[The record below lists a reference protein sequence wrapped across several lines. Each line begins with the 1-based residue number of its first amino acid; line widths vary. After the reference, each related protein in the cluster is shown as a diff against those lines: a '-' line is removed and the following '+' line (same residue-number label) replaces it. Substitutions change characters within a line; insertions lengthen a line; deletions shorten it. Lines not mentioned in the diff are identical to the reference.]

1 MFYNAK
7 GEVEQRWARERW
19 DKGGLGEME
28 QRWARE
34 RWDKGGL
41 GRDGTKVG

>member
-1 MFYNAK
+1 M
-7 GEVEQRWARERW
+7 EQRWARERRN
-19 DKGGLGEME
+19 KGGLGEME

-34 RWDKGGL
+34 RWNKGGL

>member
-1 MFYNAK
+1 M
-7 GEVEQRWARERW
+7 EQRWAREGW
-19 DKGGLGEME
+19 NKGGLGEME

-34 RWDKGGL
+34 RWNKGGL